1 MSGRS
6 NDNPFSALMTV
17 LMPVTTAEIIRLM
30 KPMMP
35 LTAVLITFVILS
47 QTVLTVLPMAC
58 QAASQLPRN
67 TALKKSAS
75 PRSTTTARSMA
86 SAIAPTAT
94 PTTSAMALNT
104 SANAGPNVAMIHL
117 ATGASR
123 LFHRSSRQL
132 ATLATSKRMSSHR
145 GLRWE
150 DQRVDK
156 ICIRLVRIGCKTFCH
171 RVVKMPCRFSSA
183 RAALWAMGWPYS
195 AQVS

>member
-1 MSGRS
+1 
-6 NDNPFSALMTV
+6 MTA

-35 LTAVLITFVILS
+35 LTAVLIAFVILS

-67 TALKKSAS
+67 TALKKSAR

-86 SAIAPTAT
+86 SAMAPTAT
-94 PTTSAMALNT
+94 PTMSAMALNT

-117 ATGASR
+117 ATGANR
-123 LFHRSSRQL
+123 LFHRSSKQL

-183 RAALWAMGWPYS
+183 RVAPWAMGWPYS

>member
-1 MSGRS
+1 
-6 NDNPFSALMTV
+6 MTA

-35 LTAVLITFVILS
+35 LTAVLMAFVILS

-67 TALKKSAS
+67 TALKKSVS

-150 DQRVDK
+150 DHNCCRTL
-156 ICIRLVRIGCKTFCH
+156 IRFCRIGLTMVSH
-171 RVVKMPCRFSSA
+171 RRVARSSRFWNA
-183 RAALWAMGWPYS
+183 RITPSIRGCP
-195 AQVS
+195 